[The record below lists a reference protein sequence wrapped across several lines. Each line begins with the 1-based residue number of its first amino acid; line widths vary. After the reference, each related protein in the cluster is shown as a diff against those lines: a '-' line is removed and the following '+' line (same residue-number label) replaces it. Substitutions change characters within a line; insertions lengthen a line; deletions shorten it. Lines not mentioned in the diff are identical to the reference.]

1 MSMPSYPQQPNA
13 DQGQYD
19 TQYGAPEP
27 TSSGNGFA
35 VTALV
40 LGLLA
45 CLFFWTVVGG
55 LLLGLLALVFG
66 ILGALRAR
74 RGQAPRK
81 GMAITGAV
89 LGALGLIG
97 SVVVLI
103 IGISLFNS
111 ESFQDLQDCV
121 DRAETQ
127 AQEDRCAED
136 FGDNLF
142 K

>member
-13 DQGQYD
+13 DQGQYGA
-19 TQYGAPEP
+19 QYGAPEP
-27 TSSGNGFA
+27 ARSNGFA

-45 CLFFWTVVGG
+45 CLFFWTVAGG

-74 RGQAPRK
+74 QGRAPRK
-81 GMAITGAV
+81 GMAIAGAV

-97 SVVVLI
+97 SAIVLI
-103 IGISLFNS
+103 IGISVVNS
-111 ESFQDLQDCV
+111 GSFQDFEDCMQSANSS
-121 DRAETQ
+121 AE
-127 AQEDRCAED
+127 EDRCAED
-136 FGDNLF
+136 FGESLF

>member
-13 DQGQYD
+13 DQGQYGA
-19 TQYGAPEP
+19 QYGAPEP
-27 TSSGNGFA
+27 ARSNGFA

-74 RGQAPRK
+74 QGQAPRK
-81 GMAITGAV
+81 GMAIAGAV

-97 SVVVLI
+97 SVIVLI
-103 IGISLFNS
+103 IGISVFNS
-111 ESFQDLQDCV
+111 DSYKDFENCME
-121 DRAETQ
+121 RAQTKS
-127 AQEDRCAED
+127 AEDRCAED
-136 FGDNLF
+136 FGENLF

>member
-13 DQGQYD
+13 DQGQYGA
-19 TQYGAPEP
+19 QYGAPEP
-27 TSSGNGFA
+27 TRNNGFA

-74 RGQAPRK
+74 GGQAPRK
-81 GMAITGAV
+81 GMAIAGAV

-136 FGDNLF
+136 FGENLF